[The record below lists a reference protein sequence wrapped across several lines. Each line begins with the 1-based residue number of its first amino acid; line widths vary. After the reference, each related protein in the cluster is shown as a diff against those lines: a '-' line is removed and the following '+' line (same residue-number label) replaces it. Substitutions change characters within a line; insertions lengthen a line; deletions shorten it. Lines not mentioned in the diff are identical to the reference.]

1 MIINDFLTGEILASF
16 WGLIAGT
23 VLIVQFTKPI
33 VKNRFNDIAV
43 RVYTWAI
50 SLVLTFVFA
59 KTGVGVQGILLT
71 IINSIG
77 VALASMGGYEV
88 IADPRAEKERLDI

>member
-1 MIINDFLTGEILASF
+1 MLDDFMTAETLATF
-16 WGLIAGT
+16 WGLVAGVT
-23 VLIVQFTKPI
+23 LIVQFTKPI